1 MKKQIL
7 LSLFL
12 ITQLSILGND
22 PVKGPQGITP
32 AAEIAKTVVP
42 VAVPAAVAVAT
53 PSTVIKEPEA
63 PIKTGDPVNEIVD
76 SREIFQEQDLEEIKV
91 PEFKIEDIS
100 RKIISLETENVIYKD
115 KIEKLEVELKEKS
128 LAVDDLSNKV
138 EKLILVTNS
147 LDEMGKT
154 FLPKTVEEINNRLY
168 RTGMIIISVL
178 AGITLILISLVI
190 LQTNKNKK
198 MVEEWKEFFEMNLDV
213 LKRENKNNYA
223 KKEDEF
229 INKMKENKISDIED
243 EIFL

>member
-42 VAVPAAVAVAT
+42 VAVPVAVAT

>member
-32 AAEIAKTVVP
+32 AAEIAKTV
-42 VAVPAAVAVAT
+42 VPAAVAVAT

>member
-12 ITQLSILGND
+12 ITQLVILGND
-22 PVKGPQGITP
+22 SIKEAQALTASP
-32 AAEIAKTVVP
+32 EIVTTVVP
-42 VAVPAAVAVAT
+42 ASVETPT
-53 PSTVIKEPEA
+53 PSTVIKGPETQA
-63 PIKTGDPVNEIVD
+63 PTADPVNEIVD
-76 SREIFQEQDLEEIKV
+76 NREIFQEQDLEEIKV

-115 KIEKLEVELKEKS
+115 KIEKLEIELKEKS
-128 LAVDDLSNKV
+128 LVVEDLNNKV

-154 FLPKTVEEINNRLY
+154 FLPKTVEEINNKLY

-198 MVEEWKEFFEMNLDV
+198 MVEEWKEFFDMNLDV
-213 LKRENKNNYA
+213 LKRENKNNYGNR
-223 KKEDEF
+223 EDEF
-229 INKMKENKISDIED
+229 INKMKENKTSDIED